1 MNPSLTAAV
10 MANELITKAMNM
22 QEFVVEREFN
32 RIPTG
37 VVRFNIQHSAGM
49 PARIFVSALTQDEAE
64 IMVDQWFG
72 EDA

>member
-22 QEFVVEREFN
+22 QEFIVEREFN

-49 PARIFVSALTQDEAE
+49 PARIFVPALTRAEAE
-64 IMVDQWFG
+64 SMVDEWF
-72 EDA
+72 EEK